1 MAASH
6 LAAYAELARV
16 RMIGDLQSPDGSFF
30 SVRINEVLGHNPSL
44 RRVRNMTTPDAAHD
58 GPPETPEPVYDQMI
72 RRPESG
78 PDPLV
83 PEPLVTP
90 KKGK

>member
-1 MAASH
+1 MS
-6 LAAYAELARV
+6 
-16 RMIGDLQSPDGSFF
+16 
-30 SVRINEVLGHNPSL
+30 
-44 RRVRNMTTPDAAHD
+44 TPDAD
-58 GPPETPEPVYDQMI
+58 EDESPETPEPVYDKMI

-83 PEPLVTP
+83 PESLATPKP

>member
-1 MAASH
+1 
-6 LAAYAELARV
+6 
-16 RMIGDLQSPDGSFF
+16 
-30 SVRINEVLGHNPSL
+30 
-44 RRVRNMTTPDAAHD
+44 MTTPDTAPSD
-58 GPPETPEPVYDQMI
+58 PPETPEPVYDQMI

-90 KKGK
+90 KGGK

>member
-1 MAASH
+1 M
-6 LAAYAELARV
+6 LPMMPRPPVFQPKGLMV
-16 RMIGDLQSPDGSFF
+16 
-30 SVRINEVLGHNPSL
+30 
-44 RRVRNMTTPDAAHD
+44 TTPDN
-58 GPPETPEPVYDQMI
+58 PPETPEPVYDQMI